1 MPAISTT
8 FALEQRPVTTVAWW
22 EHVMN
27 LATTWN
33 RGHGPLLQAYR
44 QASRG
49 RPDPAGVLSGI
60 AGVVRSRS
68 RFVGNRGPGPR
79 SNPCARI
86 DAI

>member
-1 MPAISTT
+1 MPAISTR

-33 RGHGPLLQAYR
+33 RGHGPLLQAFC

-49 RPDPAGVLSGI
+49 WSDPAGVSSGI
-60 AGVVRSRS
+60 AGVAA
-68 RFVGNRGPGPR
+68 PTMY
-79 SNPCARI
+79 
-86 DAI
+86 AIFLLPPLMLHRL